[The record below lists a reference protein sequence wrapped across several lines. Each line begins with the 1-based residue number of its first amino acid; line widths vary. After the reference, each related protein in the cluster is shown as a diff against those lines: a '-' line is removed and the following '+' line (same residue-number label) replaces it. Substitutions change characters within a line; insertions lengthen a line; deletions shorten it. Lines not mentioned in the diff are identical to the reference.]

1 MTARPLA
8 STRVAAVRPDRV
20 EARTTAER
28 VLTGPLV
35 SREDLVGVHGP
46 RPGSGRADGEFW
58 QADGWFLK
66 SRSIRVYDHLAR
78 ATTAL
83 DNLFA
88 VKCALGELAPRRS
101 IFVVVASQAGAFQ
114 LWTIAPRLV
123 TLRERLDAASATASW
138 NEFARAL
145 SGFGLALGESLS
157 SSIEGGLCLDP
168 NPANFA
174 VQGGR
179 VRYIDDDVAHSH
191 DALGIE
197 DAFVARF
204 AEYAG
209 APAAVWVGYEQRFTR
224 ELACRVSQRER
235 ARLRLAERL
244 RAAAT
249 LRRSTEPYVG
259 RVLTALEAT

>member
-8 STRVAAVRPDRV
+8 STLVAVVRPDRV

-28 VLTGPLV
+28 VLAGPLV
-35 SREDLVGVHGP
+35 SRKDLVGIQGP

-66 SRSIRVYDHLAR
+66 SRSIRVYDHLER

-83 DNLFA
+83 DSLFA
-88 VKCALGELAPRRS
+88 DKCALGELSPWRS
-101 IFVVVASQAGAFQ
+101 IFVVAASQVGTFQ

-123 TLRERLDAASATASW
+123 TLRERLDAASTAASW
-138 NEFARAL
+138 DEFARAL
-145 SGFGLALGESLS
+145 SGFGLALGEALS
-157 SSIEGGLCLDP
+157 SSVEGGMCLDP

-179 VRYIDDDVAHSH
+179 VRYIDDDIARSR

-209 APAAVWVGYEQRFTR
+209 VPTAVWAGYEQRFVR
-224 ELACRVSQRER
+224 EIACRVSQRER
-235 ARLRLAERL
+235 TRLRLAERL

-249 LRRSTEPYVG
+249 LRRASRPYVD
-259 RVLTALEAT
+259 RVIAALEAT